1 MESPQN
7 RQFIYTTNWGVL
19 PEIFWRTGAIFW
31 GVVILPHFPARPV
44 GMVGGSVET
53 PKAHPNRHLE
63 PFLPPQGESHHIGIP
78 EVLQYLADSV
88 WTGREGAL
96 LIQSGKNHTN
106 SSFDKN
112 DRADFQNERISLFS

>member
-63 PFLPPQGESHHIGIP
+63 PFLPPQGEIA
-78 EVLQYLADSV
+78 L
-88 WTGREGAL
+88 TGQQAVRY
-96 LIQSGKNHTN
+96 N
-106 SSFDKN
+106 SSITQTTRHCWGLPKHRPQGLAGRRDPP
-112 DRADFQNERISLFS
+112 